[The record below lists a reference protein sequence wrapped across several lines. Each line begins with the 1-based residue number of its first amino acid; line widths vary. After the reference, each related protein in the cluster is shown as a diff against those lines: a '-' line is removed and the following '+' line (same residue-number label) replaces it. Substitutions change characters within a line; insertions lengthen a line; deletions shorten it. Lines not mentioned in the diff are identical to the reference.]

1 MLRVVTSL
9 SLLSLQILQSSSFIP
24 VLRQRVST
32 ELAMARR
39 TFDGFMFDID
49 GTLANTDPAHFAV
62 FKELLL
68 TEPSINGGKE
78 IDEDFFR
85 VHIAGRQNQLII
97 ADLFPDWDAARGKAW
112 SDLKEVRWREYAGAT
127 MSENKMA
134 GLDRLRTFIETQ
146 SAGSAHKA
154 CAVTNAPRLN
164 AEVILQGIGY
174 RDWFGER
181 LIIGDECERGKPDP
195 LPYLIGA
202 EKLGV
207 DPKKCVVFEDSP
219 SGATAGKAAG
229 CFVVGLL
236 SGQSRA
242 ALEAVGCDLIIQD
255 FESDEL
261 WALLE

>member
-9 SLLSLQILQSSSFIP
+9 SLLSLQILQSSSFVP

-181 LIIGDECERGKPDP
+181 LTRPFALFDW
-195 LPYLIGA
+195 
-202 EKLGV
+202 
-207 DPKKCVVFEDSP
+207 S
-219 SGATAGKAAG
+219 GKARCRPQEMCCVRRLAIWCHG
-229 CFVVGLL
+229 GQGGGLL
-236 SGQSRA
+236 CGWFVEWPKPGRFRSRG
-242 ALEAVGCDLIIQD
+242 L
-255 FESDEL
+255 
-261 WALLE
+261 

>member
-1 MLRVVTSL
+1 MLRTVTSL
-9 SLLSLQILQSSSFIP
+9 TLFTLLVLKSSSFN
-24 VLRQRVST
+24 LGTRQRVST
-32 ELAMARR
+32 KLAMARR
-39 TFDGFMFDID
+39 TFDGYMFDID

-62 FKELLL
+62 FKELLFK
-68 TEPSINGGKE
+68 EPSVNGGKE

-112 SDLKEVRWREYAGAT
+112 SDAKEVRWREYAGAT

-134 GLDRLRTFIETQ
+134 GLDRVQAFIDAQ

-174 RDWFGER
+174 REWFGER

-195 LPYLIGA
+195 LPYLVGA

-219 SGATAGKAAG
+219 SGAKAGKAAG

-242 ALEAVGCDLIIQD
+242 ALEAVGCDLIVQD